1 MIRSIGVHILDA
13 PYQID
18 KEYTYYSEIDEIEL
32 GSFVIVPFGFGNI
45 PKIALVTSI
54 GGGDGDFFKLKEV
67 DRVISEKIALDE
79 EMMGLCKFLTDRC
92 LCSVG
97 DAVRRFIPASAF
109 ENIEEMILYKS
120 DPDMPLTESQ
130 SEILGFIKKRSPVK
144 AEKLKNEF
152 GDVSPVIS
160 KLLRLGAIERTT
172 TLRPSRDASY
182 KIAFPV
188 ENASQLELVRPRTP
202 ASYKEIYTIVVET
215 EGIPVKEL
223 ENAGFK
229 REHILGVER
238 RGLIRTEE
246 REILRN
252 HYDEFE
258 GGGELPKLNEE
269 QKRVFD
275 GLSELMLD
283 EEPHGALL
291 YGVTGSGKTSV
302 ILSLCKKAVDSGK
315 TAIVLV
321 PEIGLTWQSIS
332 VFASIFGNRLAVI
345 HSALSDGERYD
356 TFKRIKRGEIDIVLG
371 TRSAIF
377 APLKNIGLIVI
388 DEEQEHTYKS
398 DTNPKYH
405 ARDVARFRSA
415 HSGALMLLASATPSI
430 ESFYKAK
437 TGAYDLFEMRSR
449 YGTAVLP
456 EVILSDMRESEN
468 PAEAGYIGKTLRAH
482 LEENREQGQQ
492 SMLLLNRRGYHSYIV
507 CRMCGTNVSCPKCS
521 VSLTFHKTKYG
532 NTLICH
538 YCGHRQ
544 APPHMCPS
552 CSSPHLQYGG
562 FGTQLIEDEL
572 YEKMPAVSVSRMD
585 ADSTKGKFSQ
595 DDIVES
601 FARGDSEILV
611 GTQMIAKGHN
621 FPNVTL
627 VGVLSADSSLFL
639 DDFRANERTFAL
651 ITQVVGRAGRSV
663 HPGRAVI
670 QTMNPYN
677 ETIRLAA
684 AQDYD
689 AFYEDEIAVRRAL
702 VFPPFCDITTVTFS
716 SEEEYAMQNVSKAFR
731 EELDALP
738 KDKIPLQLFGP
749 FDMPVYKVKYKY
761 RQRIVIKHKNN
772 KIFRDELAQLLTK
785 YLTNVR
791 GLVTISVDINPS
803 VT

>member
-152 GDVSPVIS
+152 GDVSHVIS
-160 KLLRLGAIERTT
+160 KLLRLGAIERAT

-291 YGVTGSGKTSV
+291 YGVTGSGK
-302 ILSLCKKAVDSGK
+302 
-315 TAIVLV
+315 
-321 PEIGLTWQSIS
+321 
-332 VFASIFGNRLAVI
+332 R
-345 HSALSDGERYD
+345 ALSSP
-356 TFKRIKRGEIDIVLG
+356 FAKRRWTRAKR
-371 TRSAIF
+371 RSF
-377 APLKNIGLIVI
+377 
-388 DEEQEHTYKS
+388 
-398 DTNPKYH
+398 
-405 ARDVARFRSA
+405 
-415 HSGALMLLASATPSI
+415 
-430 ESFYKAK
+430 SFP
-437 TGAYDLFEMRSR
+437 R
-449 YGTAVLP
+449 
-456 EVILSDMRESEN
+456 
-468 PAEAGYIGKTLRAH
+468 
-482 LEENREQGQQ
+482 
-492 SMLLLNRRGYHSYIV
+492 
-507 CRMCGTNVSCPKCS
+507 
-521 VSLTFHKTKYG
+521 
-532 NTLICH
+532 
-538 YCGHRQ
+538 
-544 APPHMCPS
+544 
-552 CSSPHLQYGG
+552 
-562 FGTQLIEDEL
+562 
-572 YEKMPAVSVSRMD
+572 
-585 ADSTKGKFSQ
+585 
-595 DDIVES
+595 
-601 FARGDSEILV
+601 
-611 GTQMIAKGHN
+611 
-621 FPNVTL
+621 
-627 VGVLSADSSLFL
+627 
-639 DDFRANERTFAL
+639 
-651 ITQVVGRAGRSV
+651 
-663 HPGRAVI
+663 
-670 QTMNPYN
+670 
-677 ETIRLAA
+677 
-684 AQDYD
+684 
-689 AFYEDEIAVRRAL
+689 
-702 VFPPFCDITTVTFS
+702 
-716 SEEEYAMQNVSKAFR
+716 
-731 EELDALP
+731 
-738 KDKIPLQLFGP
+738 
-749 FDMPVYKVKYKY
+749 
-761 RQRIVIKHKNN
+761 
-772 KIFRDELAQLLTK
+772 
-785 YLTNVR
+785 
-791 GLVTISVDINPS
+791 
-803 VT
+803 